1 MIEININ
8 QWVLNMVTRVIID
21 LLLTLIGITY
31 LCVWGI
37 VVVIVLY
44 ANFGQRIRMPENT
57 VLIQAANPER
67 YR

>member
-8 QWVLNMVTRVIID
+8 QWVLNMVTHVIID

-44 ANFGQRIRMPENT
+44 ANFGQRIRMPENA